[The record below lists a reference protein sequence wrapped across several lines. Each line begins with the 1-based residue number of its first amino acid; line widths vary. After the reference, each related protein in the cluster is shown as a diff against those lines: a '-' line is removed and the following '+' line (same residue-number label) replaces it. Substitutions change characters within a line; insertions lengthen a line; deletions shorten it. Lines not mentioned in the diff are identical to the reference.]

1 MLQTRLNCRKKHNS
15 TCRYTAAYDCATQAL
30 PKSQPGCLGDLCTW
44 AGLVAFCFFRALSL
58 SGAWDDVIS
67 SSLLHTTPVKREVR
81 GRVTG
86 EERMVCETYNHAHV
100 PAYHS
105 VRCGGWSDVGC
116 GGWSNVGCGGWS
128 DVGCGGWSN
137 VGCGGW
143 SQVYHL
149 KGESY
154 GCRYE

>member
-1 MLQTRLNCRKKHNS
+1 M
-15 TCRYTAAYDCATQAL
+15 AL
-30 PKSQPGCLGDLCTW
+30 
-44 AGLVAFCFFRALSL
+44 CFFRALSL

-86 EERMVCETYNHAHV
+86 EERMVCETYTCTCTGMNTITMYRCV

-105 VRCGGWSDVGC
+105 VKCGGWSD
-116 GGWSNVGCGGWS
+116 
-128 DVGCGGWSN
+128 

-154 GCRYE
+154 GCRHE